1 MGPQN
6 PTNQLHLPG
15 CFPQAFRSLDCHL
28 VLALYG
34 LEADRDHHC
43 ETKEG
48 HHLFAYVTLMSRL
61 FNLGEFQLFDNSV
74 TLSYP
79 GNITYIFWRSGHTKM
94 YKTRSKCIECP
105 SSTAPVFHWSRFQ
118 VKHGRLRGFDAQNG
132 NLPNMAWCLSQ
143 FVDGENRVQYKLP
156 RSTNQETCLYR
167 NMVYKYKLPRSMV
180 LFETCLFA

>member
-1 MGPQN
+1 MQRNSETVYWMRHQVPYCLMGPQN

-79 GNITYIFWRSGHTKM
+79 GNITYIFGDRVIPRCTK
-94 YKTRSKCIECP
+94 C
-105 SSTAPVFHWSRFQ
+105 V
-118 VKHGRLRGFDAQNG
+118 QN
-132 NLPNMAWCLSQ
+132 A
-143 FVDGENRVQYKLP
+143 
-156 RSTNQETCLYR
+156 
-167 NMVYKYKLPRSMV
+167 
-180 LFETCLFA
+180 